1 MAVVKSPY
9 TPQERDKLNQ
19 LHEKLKNTDGI
30 SKRQITEWKKQMLA
44 IERAA
49 HKRET
54 EPSDGGSSPKPTL
67 EDFGGDEDEYR
78 EALELWRIAQ
88 DERLAHSVLDNSG
101 ATFTARE
108 NANRTLRRCQRRRQ
122 EIEPFDDD
130 DDSEAMDDDDED
142 VRVRRY
148 AFPNWIDDANP
159 VSELDDIPWCQR
171 FPYRESQKRDYLTS
185 DEARQQHKNLGAFL
199 DQCQRIGKMS
209 PEERKAFWDKMEFE
223 HLARVEQR
231 RLEDSTAH
239 AKFNP
244 RSIKTP
250 LELATWKRQSEH
262 FARLRGEIV
271 DTPQP
276 ETIESPKQVEGPN
289 RTVAYQLTDG
299 FMFWADGTAAE
310 LPLPLGTPIYRAPNP
325 PSYRTDENEK
335 RIPSGWRYDFLNFMW
350 VRTQ

>member
-1 MAVVKSPY
+1 MTTKSPY
-9 TPQERDKLNQ
+9 TPQEQEKINE
-19 LHEKLKNTDGI
+19 LHELLQNSNDTVA
-30 SKRQITEWKKQMLA
+30 KRRRSNWRKKILE

-49 HKRET
+49 AQRELQR
-54 EPSDGGSSPKPTL
+54 ESPEIAFPKPTL

-78 EALELWRIAQ
+78 QALELWRIEQ
-88 DERLAHSVLDNSG
+88 DERLAQAVLDNAG

-108 NANRTLRRCQRRRQ
+108 TANRALRRCKKRRQ

-130 DDSEAMDDDDED
+130 DDSKAMDDDDED

-148 AFPNWIDDANP
+148 PFPNWIDDANP
-159 VSELDDIPWCQR
+159 DSELDDIPWCQR
-171 FPYRESQKRDYLTS
+171 FPYRESHRPKYLTI
-185 DEARQQHKNLGAFL
+185 DEARQQHKNLCAGMDEF
-199 DQCQRIGKMS
+199 QRIGKMP
-209 PEERKAFWDKMEFE
+209 PEEKKSYWEKMESE
-223 HLARVEQR
+223 HFARR
-231 RLEDSTAH
+231 RAEDEEEKARLSH
-239 AKFNP
+239 IKFNP

-276 ETIESPKQVEGPN
+276 VIQPRKD
-289 RTVAYQLTDG
+289 AYQLTDG
-299 FMFWADGTAAE
+299 FMFWEDGTACE
-310 LPLPLGTPIYRAPNP
+310 LPLLDGTHIYRAPNP

-335 RIPSGWRYDFLNFMW
+335 RIPAGWRYDAFNFMW